1 MNSVLRTGERDAAV
15 HDEDLA
21 VVTQVGALPLEL
33 PRFERQH
40 EAPLHT
46 RVVEHFHELLI
57 GRVFAGADVVDE
69 YAHLYTAFVGGEE
82 SVPEDCARLVVGGDV
97 ELEVHVFG
105 GAVDFF
111 RHGDHRVVVV
121 GVEGELVA
129 ADQGER
135 AEGVVELAG
144 YLCRV
149 GEIIGAGEEGFV
161 FADIANHVVHGVLAC
176 AAVGGQA
183 RGAEDEECDEPYEG
197 DEEDCHEPAQCNHG
211 FAVVGEPEERCES
224 DEDIGDAECEAQ
236 PVGQEVEVGG
246 GKQVHPSIMPVFRV
260 GFGGVGLLLRM

>member
-1 MNSVLRTGERDAAV
+1 M
-15 HDEDLA
+15 
-21 VVTQVGALPLEL
+21 
-33 PRFERQH
+33 
-40 EAPLHT
+40 
-46 RVVEHFHELLI
+46 
-57 GRVFAGADVVDE
+57 VDE

-82 SVPEDCARLVVGGDV
+82 GVPEDRARLVVGGDV

-111 RHGDHRVVVV
+111 RHGNHRVVVV

-144 YLCRV
+144 YLGRV
-149 GEIIGAGEEGFV
+149 GEVIGAGEEGFV

-176 AAVGGQA
+176 ATVGGQA

-211 FAVVGEPEERCES
+211 FAVVGEPEEGCES
-224 DEDIGDAECEAQ
+224 DKDIGDAECEAQ

-260 GFGGVGLLLRM
+260 GFGGVGLPLRM